1 MKTFRI
7 AALPL
12 LVLLLAAGPSSAQVT
27 SFNPEV
33 EAEITRG
40 DNILFV
46 PEDIDTDDERGDTI
60 YRLRV
65 VLPLVRE
72 WSGGSLLLSY
82 TPSYDKYDTNDE
94 LDTDSHRLDLA
105 VSATPD
111 RKSSLAYSLMFDKT
125 RRQGGAESV
134 ISPDLTLT
142 PPTERDLLVTDL
154 LYSREAGRRLSWT
167 LGVGGALYHFK
178 EIEGFDID
186 TDSFTIEDREE
197 YRGSFGLN
205 WAQSRA
211 GTLGFEA
218 GYQAY
223 SLEQSG
229 DEGIASLLFVWKR
242 TLGHESEMEFRIGGF
257 HRDIDTDEPQD
268 DESGLQAQFRLLK
281 NFRRNS
287 LSLYA
292 ARGPSSGGILGGT
305 STDTVAQIVFAG
317 APGAKWLWNL
327 TGRYADRDPNTPD
340 LTAIDSFWAA
350 GSLEWRPIRQLGVR
364 TMLDHLSQSANE
376 AALDNSATT
385 ARVGAVWYPKGPR

>member
-1 MKTFRI
+1 MAVLAFL
-7 AALPL
+7 A
-12 LVLLLAAGPSSAQVT
+12 LLLAAGPGLAQVT

-40 DNILFV
+40 NNILFI
-46 PEDIDTDDERGDTI
+46 PEEADTDAEREDTI
-60 YRLRV
+60 YRFRV

-72 WSGGSLLLSY
+72 WNGGSLLLSY
-82 TPSYDKYDTNDE
+82 TPAYDKYTNNEE

-111 RKSSLAYSLMFDKT
+111 RRSSLAYTLMFDKT
-125 RRQGGAESV
+125 RRYGSPASV
-134 ISPDLTLT
+134 ISPDLTRT

-154 LYSREAGRRLSWT
+154 MYSREAGRRLSWT

-178 EIEGFDID
+178 EIEGVDID
-186 TDSFTIEDREE
+186 PDSFTIEDRDE

-223 SLEQSG
+223 ALEESG
-229 DEGIASLLFVWKR
+229 DEGVASLLFVWTR
-242 TLGHESEMEFRIGGF
+242 TLARESELEFSIGGF
-257 HRDIDTDEPQD
+257 HRDIDADVTQD
-268 DESGLQAQFRLLK
+268 NESGLQAQFRLLK

-287 LSLYA
+287 LALYA

-317 APGAKWLWNL
+317 DPEANWLWNL
-327 TGRYADRDPNTPD
+327 TGRYSNRDPNTPD
-340 LTAIDSFWAA
+340 PTETDSLWTA
-350 GSLEWRPIRQLGVR
+350 GSLEWRPLRQLGVR
-364 TMLDHLSQSANE
+364 MMLDYLSQSSDE
-376 AALDNSATT
+376 EALDNSATT
-385 ARVGAVWYPKGPR
+385 ARVGVVWYPKGPR

>member
-1 MKTFRI
+1 M
-7 AALPL
+7 AALAFL
-12 LVLLLAAGPSSAQVT
+12 ALLLAAGPGSAQVT

-33 EAEITRG
+33 EAEVTRG
-40 DNILFV
+40 NNILFV
-46 PEDIDTDDERGDTI
+46 PEDIDTDDEREDTI

-82 TPSYDKYDTNDE
+82 SPSYDKYANNDE

-111 RKSSLAYSLMFDKT
+111 RRSSLDYSLMFDNT
-125 RRQGGAESV
+125 RRQGGAASV
-134 ISPDLTLT
+134 ISPDLTRT

-154 LYSREAGRRLSWT
+154 MYSREAGRRLSWT
-167 LGVGGALYHFK
+167 VGVGGAFYNFK
-178 EIEGFDID
+178 EIEGVDID

-218 GYQAY
+218 GYQAF
-223 SLEQSG
+223 SLDESG
-229 DEGIASLLFVWKR
+229 DEGIASLSFVWTR
-242 TLGHESEMEFRIGGF
+242 TLSRDSELEFRVGGF
-257 HRDIDTDEPQD
+257 HRDIDADEPQD
-268 DESGLQAQFRLLK
+268 NESGLQAQFRLMK

-287 LSLYA
+287 LALYA

-317 APGAKWLWNL
+317 DPEAEWLWNL
-327 TGRYADRDPNTPD
+327 TGRYSNRDPNTPD
-340 LTAIDSFWAA
+340 LMEIDSFWTA
-350 GSLEWRPIRQLGVR
+350 GSLEWRPLRQLGVR
-364 TMLDHLSQSANE
+364 MMLDHLTQSADE
-376 AALDNSATT
+376 ETLDNSATT
-385 ARVGAVWYPKGPR
+385 ARLGVVWYPNGPR